1 MPPSSDGKAFM
12 GALGS
17 YRQQT
22 ITAYLSV
29 VLRQYA
35 QEYAGVDAAIAFVEV
50 AQIIEGN

>member
-1 MPPSSDGKAFM
+1 
-12 GALGS
+12 
-17 YRQQT
+17 
-22 ITAYLSV
+22 